1 MTDGA
6 ILALDLGTR
15 TGWALRHADGRVES
29 GVLNLKPKRHEGFGV
44 RFYRLRRWLT
54 ATKNR
59 AGGELCHLT
68 YEHTPGQKA
77 RAAHIAGAFEA
88 TVTSWCEHH
97 DIPYRAANSATVKK
111 HATGKGNADKAAVEA
126 AVRAKGFD
134 PETHDEADAL
144 AILDLALCR
153 LDADYAANS
162 APLFAR
168 VAA

>member
-6 ILALDLGTR
+6 ILALDLGTHM
-15 TGWALRHADGRVES
+15 GWALRHVDGLVES
-29 GVLNLKPKRHEGFGV
+29 GVLNLKPKRHEGFGA
-44 RFYRLRRWLT
+44 RFYRLRLWLT

-59 AGGELCHLT
+59 VGGELFHLT
-68 YEHTPGQKA
+68 YEHTPGQRA

-88 TVTSWCEHH
+88 TVTAWCEHH
-97 DIPYRAANSATVKK
+97 DIPYRSAHSATVKK
-111 HATGKGNADKAAVEA
+111 HATGKGNADKTAVEA